1 MNHCTNTR
9 MLMTSLGLSMLVA
22 PWTAAQTAKTAAIK
36 FDSGT
41 ISGLAA
47 RNIGSA
53 EMSGRIAALAGVK
66 EGGRTTLYVGS
77 ASGGVWK
84 SVDGGSNFRP
94 IFDREK
100 TLSIGAIAIDPSEPK
115 NVWVGTGESWAR
127 NSVSLGDGI
136 YKSTDGGDNWTN
148 VGLPN
153 SERIAKILID
163 PKDGSTVYACATGHA
178 FDDSPDRGV
187 YKTNDGGKT
196 WRKVLAGANDATGC
210 AMMSMNTAEPD
221 TVYATMWD
229 YRRQAWTF
237 RSGGLGSGIF
247 KSTDKGEHWTEIN
260 QSTAKGLPEKPY
272 GRIALTVAPSNPKV
286 VYAMIE
292 SAKSA
297 LYRSNDAGA
306 TWEKLDASQY
316 MVWRPFYFG
325 NLIVDPKDENKVFKV
340 DAVLLLSTDGGK
352 SFSSTAN
359 SAHGDHHD
367 VWIDHDNPNLVFTA
381 DDGGLWRSQDGGSGW
396 EHMANL
402 PISQFY
408 HVSLDKDDPYHVYGG
423 LQDNSSW
430 VGASSYPGG
439 IANSAWENMYG
450 GDGFWM
456 WVDPADPTYIYAE
469 AQGGTLGRVNRFTH
483 ETRSIAPYARYG
495 ETKLRYSWNTPVQIS
510 PNEKGTIYIGSQYLY
525 RSRDHGQSWDRIS
538 PDLSTNDPEKQKQE
552 ESGGVTVDNS
562 SAEMNN
568 TIYTISESPK
578 NGQILWVGTDDGN
591 VQVTQDGGK
600 TWSNVTANIKGVGGS
615 PALAPIVSWIEAS
628 RYEEATAFATFDAHM
643 AGDSKTHVYKTTD
656 YGKTWQPLDTD
667 TSGVRGYAHVIKED
681 TVNPRLLFLGTEF
694 GLWISND
701 GGTRWAQYS
710 GSGFPNVA
718 VRDIAIHPG
727 TSDLVLATHGRGI
740 WIIDNISPWRSL
752 TPELMAKDAEFLPV
766 TPAVQYVSANGG
778 WSEGDNS
785 FSGAGRPEDAAI
797 PYYQRSRHIF
807 GDLKLEIFDE
817 QGKLVDTVP
826 SSKHRGVNRATWS
839 MRMKA
844 PKVPPAASLMGQ
856 TAQGPRV
863 LPGTYTIKMTKGE
876 QVYTT
881 KLDVVMDPRAT
892 YSLADRKAQLA
903 LALKLGSMLNHMSWV
918 VDAILNVRDSALKDS
933 EKAGDPLAGQ
943 LKALAAAADEVRT
956 RIVATKEGGAITG
969 EERLRE
975 YLGDLYGDVAG
986 YEGKPTDEQ
995 LARAQVLDHQLN
1007 DVVKEFQ
1014 DLAEKQLPK
1023 INAALKARKM
1033 EPIEVISEQEWQK
1046 STAET
1051 GSANAAAAMRARMKD
1066 ND

>member
-1 MNHCTNTR
+1 MNNRTNAQS
-9 MLMTSLGLSMLVA
+9 LLTSLGLSLLLT
-22 PWTAAQTAKTAAIK
+22 PWALAQTDKITAIK

-53 EMSGRIAALAGVK
+53 EMSGRVAALAGVK
-66 EGGRTTLYVGS
+66 EAGRTTLYVGS

-100 TLSIGAIAIDPSEPK
+100 TLSIGAISIDPSDPK

-136 YKSTDGGDNWTN
+136 YKSTDGGDNWIN

-163 PKDGSTVYACATGHA
+163 PKDGNTVYACATGHA
-178 FDDSPDRGV
+178 FNDSPDRGV
-187 YKTNDGGKT
+187 YKTSDGGKN
-196 WRKVLAGANDATGC
+196 WRKVLAGGNDSTGC

-221 TVYATMWD
+221 TVYATLWD

-237 RSGGLGSGIF
+237 RSGGPGSGIF
-247 KSTDKGEHWTEIN
+247 KSTDKGQHWTEIN
-260 QSTAKGLPEKPY
+260 QSTAKGLPDKPY

-306 TWEKLDASQY
+306 TWEKLDASQF

-340 DAVLLLSTDGGK
+340 DAILLLSTDGGK

-367 VWIDHDNPNLVFTA
+367 VWIDRDNPNLVFTA

-408 HVSLDKDDPYHVYGG
+408 HVSLDNDDPYHVYGG

-456 WVDPADPTYIYAE
+456 WADPSDPTYIYAE
-469 AQGGTLGRVNRFTH
+469 AQGGSLGRVNRFTH
-483 ETRSIAPYARYG
+483 ETRGIAPYAKYG

-568 TIYTISESPK
+568 TIYAISESPK

-591 VQVTQDGGK
+591 VQVTRDGGK
-600 TWSNVTANIKGVGGS
+600 TWTNVTANIKGVGGS
-615 PALAPIVSWIEAS
+615 PALAPIVSWVEAS
-628 RYEEATAFATFDAHM
+628 RYDEATAFATFDAHM
-643 AGDSKTHVYKTTD
+643 AGDGKTHVYKTTD
-656 YGKTWQPLDTD
+656 LGKTWQPLDTE

-681 TVNPRLLFLGTEF
+681 IADPKLLFLGTEF
-694 GLWISND
+694 GLWVSND
-701 GGTRWAQYS
+701 GGMRWAQYT
-710 GSGFPNVA
+710 GSGFPDVA
-718 VRDIAIHPG
+718 VRDIAIHPR
-727 TSDLVLATHGRGI
+727 THDLVLATHGRGI

-752 TPELMAKDAEFLPV
+752 TPELMARDAEFLPV
-766 TPAVQYVSANGG
+766 TPAVQYIRANGG
-778 WSEGDNS
+778 WNEGDNA

-817 QGKLVDTVP
+817 QGRLVDTVA

-839 MRMKA
+839 MRTKA

-856 TAQGPRV
+856 TLQGPRV
-863 LPGTYTIKMTKGE
+863 LPGAYTIKMTKGE

-881 KLDVVMDPRAT
+881 KLNVVMDPRAT

-903 LALKLGSMLNHMSWV
+903 LAMKLGSMLNHMSWV
-918 VDAILNVRDSALKDS
+918 VDAILNVRDSALKYA
-933 EKAGDPLAGQ
+933 EKAGEPLAGQ

-986 YEGKPTDEQ
+986 YEGRPTDEQ
-995 LARAQVLDHQLN
+995 LARAEVLDHQLN

-1014 DLAEKQLPK
+1014 NLADKQLPK
-1023 INAALKARKM
+1023 INAELKARKM

-1051 GSANAAAAMRARMKD
+1051 GTANAAAAMRARMRD